1 MRLVALL
8 LCSSVAFGQST
19 ASSPEPKAQT
29 GASSA
34 DQKNQNKD
42 FGLGIGARGNHD
54 GNVDILSDT
63 KGVDF
68 RPYLKVVLQDVREN
82 WYHLIPECAQM
93 MKGKLA
99 IEFAIAKDGKIADMK
114 LVSRS
119 HAILLDRAAW
129 GSITASNP
137 FRPLPGEF
145 TGSYLALR
153 FRFYYNPNSNGPD
166 SSGDGCS
173 GDVPRISSAA
183 SHPKTTSG
191 IAVSITKPVPGQTDV
206 PLGGS
211 TSVVAIVTGTGTKES
226 TVEWSITGLGCSG
239 TSCGELIKDSY
250 HAPGVM
256 PTSPFVVL
264 TAVARADPTAKASI
278 TIHIVQPSQ

>member
-8 LCSSVAFGQST
+8 LCSLVAFGQST

-29 GASSA
+29 ETSSA
-34 DQKNQNKD
+34 DQKNQNQNL
-42 FGLGIGARGNHD
+42 GLGIGAGGNQE
-54 GNVDILSDT
+54 GNVEILSDT

-68 RPYLKVVLQDVREN
+68 RPYLKVVLHDVREN
-82 WYHLIPECAQM
+82 WYHLIPECAEM

-99 IEFAIAKDGKIADMK
+99 IEFAITKDGKLADMK
-114 LVSRS
+114 LVARS
-119 HAILLDRAAW
+119 HSVLLDRAAW

-137 FRPLPGEF
+137 FRPLPSEF

-153 FRFYYNPNSNGPD
+153 IRFYYNPNLDGPD
-166 SSGDGCS
+166 SSGEGCS
-173 GDVPRISSAA
+173 GVPKISSGA
-183 SHPKTTSG
+183 SNPKTKSG

-211 TSVVAIVTGTGTKES
+211 TSVMAIVTGTGTKEN

-250 HAPGVM
+250 HAPRVM

-264 TAVARADPTAKASI
+264 TGVARADPTAKASI
-278 TIHIVQPSQ
+278 TLHIVQPSQ